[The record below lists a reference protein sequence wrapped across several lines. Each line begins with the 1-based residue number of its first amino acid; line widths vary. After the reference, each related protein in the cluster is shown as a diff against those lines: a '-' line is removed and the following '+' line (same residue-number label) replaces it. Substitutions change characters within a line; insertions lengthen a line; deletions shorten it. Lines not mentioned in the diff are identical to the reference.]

1 MARTHEPSS
10 AKRRPHPPARNRK
23 RHFSTSERRKLLKER
38 QLARCENPA
47 MANVVD
53 RNINAIEEHRREM
66 EESRSTQDRIADHI
80 THFVGS
86 MPFVYFHAIWFAVWL
101 AINLGIA
108 GLPAFDPYPFG
119 LLTTI
124 VSLEAIFLSTFV
136 LVSQNRQALLAE
148 RQSELDLQI
157 NLLSEY
163 EVTRILTLVDGIA
176 KQLQV
181 EEGDKAELEDLEKDI
196 KPEAVLKKLESTAH
210 QSVSDN
216 ANKRG

>member
-1 MARTHEPSS
+1 VARTQEPTT
-10 AKRRPHPPARNRK
+10 AKRKPHPPTRHRR
-23 RHFSTSERRKLLKER
+23 RHFSTSERRKLLKQR

-47 MANVVD
+47 MASVVD
-53 RNINAIEEHRREM
+53 RNIAAIEEHRREM
-66 EESRSTQDRIADHI
+66 DENRSTQDRFADYI
-80 THFVGS
+80 THFAGS
-86 MPFVYFHAIWFAVWL
+86 MPFVYFHAIWFAAWIAV
-101 AINLGIA
+101 NLGIA
-108 GLPAFDPYPFG
+108 GLPKFDPYPFG

-176 KQLQV
+176 KQLEV
-181 EEGDKAELEDLEKDI
+181 EEGNKQEIQDLKKDI
-196 KPEAVLKKLESTAH
+196 KPEAVLKKLESTTHPNA
-210 QSVSDN
+210 SDN